1 MAVPQGLVSLCAPL
15 PVSYTLPCLL
25 TTDFSSLVRRPLCT
39 LRGVSGKKKGEKKIR
54 ESTALIFCLKVFSA
68 VVVKYLIFFLS
79 SALTYVIFQKF
90 DKNLALD
97 S

>member
-1 MAVPQGLVSLCAPL
+1 
-15 PVSYTLPCLL
+15 
-25 TTDFSSLVRRPLCT
+25 VRRPLCT
-39 LRGVSGKKKGEKKIR
+39 LRGVSLGKKKGEKKIR
-54 ESTALIFCLKVFSA
+54 ESTALIFCLGKVFSE
-68 VVVKYLIFFLS
+68 VVVKYFIFFLS